1 MRLYAMLESPCQCP
15 NESDKT
21 CKANGTELLRRLQ
34 TLEGGHRQQDDR
46 SHRVGMIERLSTCC
60 ESLHPD
66 LLGLIRLGESALI
79 SSISCGPNDGGG
91 LNPALSGWVVEEE

>member
-1 MRLYAMLESPCQCP
+1 
-15 NESDKT
+15 
-21 CKANGTELLRRLQ
+21 
-34 TLEGGHRQQDDR
+34 
-46 SHRVGMIERLSTCC
+46 MIERLSTCC